1 MSEIVLAVVIVA
13 LIGYIAYERY
23 EMRKE
28 RNKYINALLAKDA
41 AQLRDLEFVD
51 KLKIPKEEKV
61 PNDLVDTKDL
71 TDKEFD
77 EIIKFEENN

>member
-1 MSEIVLAVVIVA
+1 MSELILSGVIVA
-13 LIGYIAYERY
+13 LISFIAYERY

-28 RNKYINALLAKDA
+28 RNKYINALLSKDA

-61 PNDLVDTKDL
+61 PNDLIDTKDL
-71 TDKEFD
+71 TDEQFMEQIKE
-77 EIIKFEENN
+77 EVN

>member
-1 MSEIVLAVVIVA
+1 MSEIILAIVIIA
-13 LIGYIAYERY
+13 LIGYIAYEKY

-28 RNKYINALLAKDA
+28 RNKYINALLSKDA

-51 KLKIPKEEKV
+51 KLKLPKEEKLSDDFI
-61 PNDLVDTKDL
+61 PAEDL

-77 EIIKFEENN
+77 KFIKENN